1 MLFEARSSIFIANF
15 EQVPKVIVVDF
26 EHAFHQ
32 QGFHFWFLLT

>member
-15 EQVPKVIVVDF
+15 EQVPVDF